1 MSKTAENKKLHAKAK
16 VTTKNV
22 HDGHRERM
30 REKFRKNGFNGMADH
45 EVLEML
51 LFYCVSRSNTN
62 GIAHELINHFGSL
75 SAVFEAPEEELMK
88 VKGVGANS
96 AFLIKMILP
105 LYREYKVDS
114 GKSKTL
120 KTPEECGE
128 YLVNYFSS
136 FANERVV
143 VLCLDGS
150 CRILGIE
157 EICEGDVSSVTVNMR
172 KMISSI
178 VKYPA
183 TVAVVL
189 SHNHPG
195 SLALPSRDDVKTTS
209 DIKKTLDTLGI
220 TLVDHIIVADDEYVS
235 MASSAGFGSIFK

>member
-1 MSKTAENKKLHAKAK
+1 MLKVEENKKPKTKAK
-16 VTTKNV
+16 LTTENV

-30 REKFRKNGFNGMADH
+30 RDKFRKNGFNGMADH
-45 EVLEML
+45 EILEML
-51 LFYCVSRSNTN
+51 LFYSVSRSNTN
-62 GIAHELINHFGSL
+62 NIAHELINQFGSL

-88 VKGVGANS
+88 IKGVGSNS
-96 AFLIKMILP
+96 AFLIKIILP
-105 LYREYKVDS
+105 LYREYKIDS

-120 KTPEECGE
+120 RTPEECGE
-128 YLVNYFSS
+128 YLANYFSS
-136 FANERVV
+136 FINERVV
-143 VLCLDGS
+143 VLCLDGN
-150 CRILGIE
+150 CRVLGIE
-157 EICEGDVSSVTVNMR
+157 EICEGDVSSVVVNMR

-178 VKYPA
+178 VKYPT
-183 TVAVVL
+183 TVAVVI

-235 MASSAGFGSIFK
+235 MASSAGFGSLFK